1 MPEVLNLIADDER
14 RAVCETQVAG
24 DIWRT
29 IELTQKLACIGSVV
43 GEPGVGKTT
52 AARAYARRHTRA
64 RYCVM
69 DPVHDTM
76 AAMLALICDAVTTWG
91 AAAAHSIALEKAV
104 CDTIGR
110 GLVNVLLVD
119 EAQHLNA
126 RNLDVLRGIHDK
138 TGVPLVLLGNATLGS
153 RFNTARTA
161 AFAQLSSR
169 IGSKLYIKA
178 SPEADLHAFARHA
191 GAHEPKAIAFLEK
204 WAEGTSGLRQAGM
217 LLRLGRDLAG
227 DGDIKLTHLK
237 QAASIIG
244 ETR

>member
-1 MPEVLNLIADDER
+1 MPEILNLIGDDER
-14 RAVCETQVAG
+14 PVVCETQVAG

-29 IELTQKLACIGSVV
+29 IEVAQKLGCIGSVV

-52 AARAYARRHTRA
+52 AARAYAERVRRA

-76 AAMLALICDAVTTWG
+76 NAMLSLLCGAVCQWSPPCST
-91 AAAAHSIALEKAV
+91 LELYEVLCNAV
-104 CDTIGR
+104 CDDR
-110 GLVNVLLVD
+110 VKVLLVD
-119 EAQHLNA
+119 EAQHVNA

-153 RFNTARTA
+153 RFNTTRAA

-178 SPEADLHAFARHA
+178 CPEADLHAFARHY
-191 GAHEPKAIAFLEK
+191 GAHEPKAITFLGK
-204 WAEGTSGLRQAGM
+204 WAADKPGLRQAEM
-217 LLRLGRDLAG
+217 LLRLGRELAC

>member
-1 MPEVLNLIADDER
+1 MPEVLNLIGDDAR
-14 RAVCETQVAG
+14 PAVCETQVAG

-29 IELTQKLACIGSVV
+29 IELTQKLGCIGSVV

-52 AARAYARRHTRA
+52 AARAYAERVRRA

-76 AAMLALICDAVTTWG
+76 NAMLSLLCG
-91 AAAAHSIALEKAV
+91 AV
-104 CDTIGR
+104 CQWSPPCRTLELYEVLCDEVCEDR
-110 GLVNVLLVD
+110 VKVLLVD
-119 EAQHLNA
+119 EAQHVNA

-153 RFNTARTA
+153 RFNTTRAA

-178 SPEADLHAFARHA
+178 SPEADLHAFARHC
-191 GAHEPKAIAFLEK
+191 GAHEPKAIAFVGK
-204 WAEGTSGLRQAGM
+204 WAADKPGLRQAEM
-217 LLRLGRDLAG
+217 LLRLGRELAG

-237 QAASIIG
+237 QAASVIG